1 MSIVRILAIETSCD
15 DTSVAIVEAEQ
26 KRGEKT
32 PRFKVL
38 QSIVSSQTDIHR
50 HWGGVVP
57 TLAKREHEKNL
68 PLIWRRMSDD
78 RSPSSVT
85 RPPSLVNLVAVTVGP
100 GLEPA
105 LWAGIEFAKKLSKEL
120 KIPLVGANHLEGHL
134 YSNLLPLD
142 GRRPKTESV
151 IRHPSSVISRPNFS
165 CYRSSSLRRP
175 HYVSSHEVPPLVES
189 FGETRDDAVGEA
201 FDKVARLMGLPY
213 PGGPE
218 IEKMAREGNP
228 EAIKFPRP
236 MINAKDYDFSFSGL
250 KTAVLYY
257 LRSSIKDRRP
267 TNGVRVY
274 DPASPSSDLGHP
286 TSVVPDVASSFQAA
300 AIDVL
305 SAKTKRAALEFGAKS
320 IFLCGGVAANRTLRD
335 SLKKMSGD
343 IGAEFFAPAT
353 AYNTDNAA
361 MIAAAAYMRA
371 KSSKK
376 KYPLEA
382 DSNLSL

>member
-1 MSIVRILAIETSCD
+1 
-15 DTSVAIVEAEQ
+15 
-26 KRGEKT
+26 
-32 PRFKVL
+32 
-38 QSIVSSQTDIHR
+38 
-50 HWGGVVP
+50 
-57 TLAKREHEKNL
+57 
-68 PLIWRRMSDD
+68 
-78 RSPSSVT
+78 
-85 RPPSLVNLVAVTVGP
+85 
-100 GLEPA
+100 
-105 LWAGIEFAKKLSKEL
+105 
-120 KIPLVGANHLEGHL
+120 
-134 YSNLLPLD
+134 
-142 GRRPKTESV
+142 
-151 IRHPSSVISRPNFS
+151 
-165 CYRSSSLRRP
+165 
-175 HYVSSHEVPPLVES
+175 
-189 FGETRDDAVGEA
+189 
-201 FDKVARLMGLPY
+201 MGLPY

>member
-142 GRRPKTESV
+142 GRRPKTDRSSV
-151 IRHPSSVISRPNFS
+151 IRHPSFHAPTFPAIVLLVSGGHTMLVHMK
-165 CYRSSSLRRP
+165 SLRSWKVLGRR
-175 HYVSSHEVPPLVES
+175 
-189 FGETRDDAVGEA
+189 GTTRW
-201 FDKVARLMGLPY
+201 ARHL
-213 PGGPE
+213 
-218 IEKMAREGNP
+218 
-228 EAIKFPRP
+228 IKW
-236 MINAKDYDFSFSGL
+236 
-250 KTAVLYY
+250 
-257 LRSSIKDRRP
+257 
-267 TNGVRVY
+267 RV
-274 DPASPSSDLGHP
+274 
-286 TSVVPDVASSFQAA
+286 
-300 AIDVL
+300 
-305 SAKTKRAALEFGAKS
+305 
-320 IFLCGGVAANRTLRD
+320 
-335 SLKKMSGD
+335 
-343 IGAEFFAPAT
+343 
-353 AYNTDNAA
+353 
-361 MIAAAAYMRA
+361 
-371 KSSKK
+371 
-376 KYPLEA
+376 
-382 DSNLSL
+382 